1 MHHIT
6 HIHIPQP
13 GVLSLRFHDGSEKV
27 VDILALIKKSTLTA
41 PLSDPVFFAQVRL
54 YEDQRGIYWP
64 NDFDLC
70 ADFLRDYA
78 PGKMHT
84 AAT

>member
-1 MHHIT
+1 MK
-6 HIHIPQP
+6 PML
-13 GVLSLRFHDGSEKV
+13 LSLRFHDGAEKT
-27 VDILALIKKSTLTA
+27 VDIQSLVKKTPLTA

-70 ADFLRDYA
+70 ADFLRAYA
-78 PGKMHT
+78 PGKIHT